1 MNPVTFY
8 KALADDTRLRCLLVI
23 EQEQEACV
31 CELTA
36 ALNLSQP
43 KISRHLALL
52 RDSKVIEDQ
61 RKGQWVFYRIHP
73 DLPGWAKKVIASTL
87 ASSQEY
93 INDSLTNL
101 NHMPDRPQC

>member
-36 ALNLSQP
+36 ALKLSQP

-73 DLPGWAKKVIASTL
+73 ELPSWAKDVITSTL
-87 ASSQEY
+87 ASSQDY
-93 INDSLTNL
+93 ISSSLTNL
-101 NHMPDRPQC
+101 NQMSDRPQC